1 MTTILKRWTKQTPD
15 RQDFDVDFSDYMTG
29 HTDGPASYTVS
40 SDSGLTVTHERSGNV
55 VKLWAEGGTNEQDY
69 RVAVTMTTTGG
80 RVKQADV
87 IIEVRDAGRS

>member
-1 MTTILKRWTKQTPD
+1 MTTILKRWVKQTPD

-29 HTDGPASYTVS
+29 HSDTPASYAVS
-40 SDSGLTVTHERSGNV
+40 SDSGLTLTHDRSGNI
-55 VKLWAEGGTNEQDY
+55 VKLWAEGGAPDQDY

-87 IIEVRDAGRS
+87 VIEVRDAGRS